1 MIRQLEAELHE
12 YDHLRSG
19 ELTCHTSIDSTQ
31 VAPFIAKI
39 GLPKGCHRPNWRA
52 AWE

>member
-19 ELTCHTSIDSTQ
+19 ELTCHTSIDSTRS
-31 VAPFIAKI
+31 PHSSPRS